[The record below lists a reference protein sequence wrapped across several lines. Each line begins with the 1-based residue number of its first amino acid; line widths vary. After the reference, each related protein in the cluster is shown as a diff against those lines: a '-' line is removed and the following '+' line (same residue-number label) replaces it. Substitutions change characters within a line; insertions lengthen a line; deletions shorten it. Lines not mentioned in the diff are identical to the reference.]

1 MERLSQTTSHSK
13 TVSTNSVVLTP
24 RAADGS
30 HHDHS
35 THIKQPYVSRQPDRQ
50 GHIHYSTDENAMWL
64 ALLER
69 QATQIPNRACSAYL
83 DGLKKLNLPSTHIPQ
98 LHDIDEVL
106 QATTGWQT
114 AAVPA
119 LISFGKFFKLLAN
132 KSFPVATFI
141 RRFEDMDY
149 IEEPDIFHEIVGH
162 CPLLTHPAF
171 AAFNE
176 TYGKLGLN
184 ASKEE
189 RWFLARLYWFTIEF
203 GLVGSRPDNRRIYG
217 GGILSSPSE
226 TLYAL
231 SGTSDK
237 QAEHQQSQYQPQC
250 QPQSQYEQTHYQQ
263 PEYRAFDLLDVL
275 RTPYRIDH
283 IQPIYYVIDDLNT
296 LFDIVDSDIM
306 GMVKQAMSL
315 GLFEPTYLC
324 GKKLLND

>member
-1 MERLSQTTSHSK
+1 MERLQANNSIHQALSAKSVTSK
-13 TVSTNSVVLTP
+13 ALGAN
-24 RAADGS
+24 GS
-30 HHDHS
+30 SYTDS
-35 THIKQPYVSRQPDRQ
+35 PAKKQPYVSRQPDSQ
-50 GHIHYSTDENAMWL
+50 GHIHYSADENAMWQ

-83 DGLKKLNLPSTHIPQ
+83 EGLEKLNLPLTHIPQ
-98 LHDIDEVL
+98 LHDIDEIL

-119 LISFGKFFKLLAN
+119 LISFGKFFKLLVN
-132 KSFPVATFI
+132 KRFPVATFI

-203 GLVGSRPDNRRIYG
+203 GLVGGRPENRRIYG

-226 TLYAL
+226 TLYSL
-231 SGTSDK
+231 SGSEK
-237 QAEHQQSQYQPQC
+237 LYQSKHQQQPQN
-250 QPQSQYEQTHYQQ
+250 Q
-263 PEYRAFDLLDVL
+263 PEHRPFDLLDVL

-283 IQPIYYVIDDLNT
+283 IQPIYYVIDDLDT

-315 GLFEPTYLC
+315 GLFEPTYAL
-324 GKKLLND
+324 KNS

>member
-1 MERLSQTTSHSK
+1 MERLQANNTIQKSHSAK
-13 TVSTNSVVLTP
+13 SVSSNALG
-24 RAADGS
+24 ADDAS
-30 HHDHS
+30 HSDS
-35 THIKQPYVSRQPDRQ
+35 TAEKQPYLSHQPDSQ
-50 GHIHYSTDENAMWL
+50 GHIHYSDDENAMWQ
-64 ALLER
+64 ALLTR
-69 QATQIPNRACSAYL
+69 QAKQIPNRACSAYIE
-83 DGLKKLNLPSTHIPQ
+83 GLEKLNLPSTHIPQ
-98 LHDIDEVL
+98 LHDIDEIL

-132 KSFPVATFI
+132 KRFPVATFI

-149 IEEPDIFHEIVGH
+149 IEEPDVFHEIVGH

-176 TYGKLGLN
+176 TYGKLGLD

-203 GLVGSRPDNRRIYG
+203 GLVGSHPDNRRIYG

-226 TLYAL
+226 TVYAL
-231 SGTSDK
+231 NGSDTLH
-237 QAEHQQSQYQPQC
+237 QSNHQQQPQN
-250 QPQSQYEQTHYQQ
+250 Q
-263 PEYRAFDLLDVL
+263 PEHRAFDLLAVL

-283 IQPIYYVIDDLNT
+283 IQPIYYVIDDLDT

-306 GMVKQAMSL
+306 GKVKQAMAL
-315 GLFEPTYLC
+315 GLFEPTYAP
-324 GKKLLND
+324 KNS

>member
-1 MERLSQTTSHSK
+1 MERLSHIDSLNTTIGADSVASK
-13 TVSTNSVVLTP
+13 TTNNDAASHDDSTNKKSDSTP
-24 RAADGS
+24 K
-30 HHDHS
+30 
-35 THIKQPYVSRQPDRQ
+35 KQPYVSHQPDSH
-50 GHIHYSTDENAMWL
+50 GHIHYSDDENGMWQS
-64 ALLER
+64 LLER
-69 QATQIPNRACSAYL
+69 QAEQTPNRACPAYL
-83 DGLKKLNLPSTHIPQ
+83 DGLKKLDLPATRIPQ

-141 RRFEDMDY
+141 RRFDDMDY

-171 AAFNE
+171 ATFNE

-203 GLVGSRPDNRRIYG
+203 GLVGQNQDNRRIYG

-226 TLYAL
+226 TVYAL
-231 SGTSDK
+231 NASSEQ
-237 QAEHQQSQYQPQC
+237 QAE
-250 QPQSQYEQTHYQQ
+250 PQSQYKFNPQ
-263 PEYRAFDLLDVL
+263 PEHRAFDLLDVL

-283 IQPIYYVIDDLNT
+283 IQPIYYVIDDLDT
-296 LFDIVDSDIM
+296 LFDIVNSDIM

-315 GLFEPTYLC
+315 GLFEPAYAA
-324 GKKLLND
+324 KNA

>member
-1 MERLSQTTSHSK
+1 MERLQANNTIQKSHSAK
-13 TVSTNSVVLTP
+13 SVSSNALG
-24 RAADGS
+24 ADASS
-30 HHDHS
+30 HTDS
-35 THIKQPYVSRQPDRQ
+35 PAKKQPYLSHQPDGQ
-50 GHIHYSTDENAMWL
+50 GHIHYSDDENAMWQ
-64 ALLER
+64 ALLTR
-69 QATQIPNRACSAYL
+69 QAKQIPNRACSAYL
-83 DGLKKLNLPSTHIPQ
+83 EGLEKLNLPSTHIPQ
-98 LHDIDEVL
+98 LHDIDEIL

-132 KSFPVATFI
+132 KRFPVATFI

-149 IEEPDIFHEIVGH
+149 IEEPDVFHEIVGH

-176 TYGKLGLN
+176 TYGKLGLD

-203 GLVGSRPDNRRIYG
+203 GLVGSHPDNRRIYG

-226 TLYAL
+226 TIYTLN
-231 SGTSDK
+231 GSDTL
-237 QAEHQQSQYQPQC
+237 QQSNHHHQQQPQN
-250 QPQSQYEQTHYQQ
+250 Q
-263 PEYRAFDLLDVL
+263 PEHRAFDLLDVL

-283 IQPIYYVIDDLNT
+283 IQPIYYVIDDLDA

-306 GMVKQAMSL
+306 GKVKQAMAL
-315 GLFEPTYLC
+315 GLFEPTYAP
-324 GKKLLND
+324 KNS

>member
-1 MERLSQTTSHSK
+1 MERRQHITAHK
-13 TVSTNSVVLTP
+13 TVSVSTLTFE
-24 RAADGS
+24 A
-30 HHDHS
+30 S
-35 THIKQPYVSRQPDRQ
+35 TRDDATHKKQPYVSRQPDSQ
-50 GHIHYSTDENAMWL
+50 GHIHYSDDENAMWQT
-64 ALLER
+64 LLVR

-83 DGLKKLNLPSTHIPQ
+83 EGLDKLKLPKTHIPQ
-98 LHDIDEVL
+98 LHDIDDVL

-114 AAVPA
+114 TAVPA

-149 IEEPDIFHEIVGH
+149 IEEPDVFHEIVGH

-176 TYGKLGLN
+176 TYGKLGIN

-203 GLVGSRPDNRRIYG
+203 GLVGSRPENRRIYG

-226 TLYAL
+226 TVYAL
-231 SGTSDK
+231 SDSSV
-237 QAEHQQSQYQPQC
+237 H
-250 QPQSQYEQTHYQQ
+250 QPQSQSKQ

-283 IQPIYYVIDDLNT
+283 IQPIYYVIDDLDT

-315 GLFEPTYLC
+315 GLFEPTYAIE
-324 GKKLLND
+324 NT

>member
-1 MERLSQTTSHSK
+1 MERLQANNTIQKSHSAK
-13 TVSTNSVVLTP
+13 SVSSNALG
-24 RAADGS
+24 ADDAS
-30 HHDHS
+30 HSDS
-35 THIKQPYVSRQPDRQ
+35 TAEKQPYLSHQPDSQ
-50 GHIHYSTDENAMWL
+50 GHIHYSDDENAMWQ
-64 ALLER
+64 ALLTR
-69 QATQIPNRACSAYL
+69 QAKQIPNRACSAYL
-83 DGLKKLNLPSTHIPQ
+83 EGLEKLNLPSTHIPQ
-98 LHDIDEVL
+98 LNDIDQIL

-132 KSFPVATFI
+132 KRFPVATFI

-162 CPLLTHPAF
+162 CPLLTHTAF

-176 TYGKLGLN
+176 TYGKLGLD

-203 GLVGSRPDNRRIYG
+203 GLVGSHPDNRRIYG

-226 TLYAL
+226 TIYAL
-231 SGTSDK
+231 NGSDTLH
-237 QAEHQQSQYQPQC
+237 QSNHQQQPQN
-250 QPQSQYEQTHYQQ
+250 Q
-263 PEYRAFDLLDVL
+263 PEHRAFDLLDVL

-283 IQPIYYVIDDLNT
+283 IQPIYYVIDDLDA

-306 GMVKQAMSL
+306 GKVKQAMAL
-315 GLFEPTYLC
+315 GLFEPTYAP
-324 GKKLLND
+324 KNS

>member
-1 MERLSQTTSHSK
+1 MERLQANNTIQKSHSAK
-13 TVSTNSVVLTP
+13 SVSSNALG
-24 RAADGS
+24 ADDAS
-30 HHDHS
+30 HSDS
-35 THIKQPYVSRQPDRQ
+35 TAEKQPYLSHQPDSQ
-50 GHIHYSTDENAMWL
+50 GHIHYSDDENAMWQ
-64 ALLER
+64 ALLTR
-69 QATQIPNRACSAYL
+69 QAKQIPNRACSAYL
-83 DGLKKLNLPSTHIPQ
+83 EGLEKLNLPSTHIPQ
-98 LHDIDEVL
+98 LHDIDEIL

-132 KSFPVATFI
+132 KRFPVATFI

-176 TYGKLGLN
+176 TYGKLGLD

-203 GLVGSRPDNRRIYG
+203 GLVGSHPDNRRIYG

-226 TLYAL
+226 TIYTLN
-231 SGTSDK
+231 GSDTL
-237 QAEHQQSQYQPQC
+237 QQSNHQQQPQN
-250 QPQSQYEQTHYQQ
+250 Q
-263 PEYRAFDLLDVL
+263 PEHRAFDLLDVL

-283 IQPIYYVIDDLNT
+283 IQPIYYVIDDLDT

-306 GMVKQAMSL
+306 GKVKQAMAL
-315 GLFEPTYLC
+315 GLFEPTYAP
-324 GKKLLND
+324 KNS

>member
-1 MERLSQTTSHSK
+1 MERLSHIDSLNTAIGANSVASK
-13 TVSTNSVVLTP
+13 TPNNDTASHDDTTNKKSDSTP
-24 RAADGS
+24 K
-30 HHDHS
+30 
-35 THIKQPYVSRQPDRQ
+35 KQPYVSHQPDSH
-50 GHIHYSTDENAMWL
+50 GHIHYSDDENGMWQS
-64 ALLER
+64 LLER
-69 QATQIPNRACSAYL
+69 QATQIPNRACPAYL
-83 DGLKKLNLPSTHIPQ
+83 DGLKKLDLPATRIPQ

-141 RRFEDMDY
+141 RRFDDMDY

-171 AAFNE
+171 ATFNE

-203 GLVGSRPDNRRIYG
+203 GLVGKTQDNRRIYG

-226 TLYAL
+226 TIYAL
-231 SGTSDK
+231 NASSEQ
-237 QAEHQQSQYQPQC
+237 QAE
-250 QPQSQYEQTHYQQ
+250 PQSQYKPQLQ
-263 PEYRAFDLLDVL
+263 PEHRAFDLLDVL

-283 IQPIYYVIDDLNT
+283 IQPIYYVIDDLDT
-296 LFDIVDSDIM
+296 LFDIVNSDIM

-315 GLFEPTYLC
+315 GLFEPAYAA
-324 GKKLLND
+324 KNV

>member
-1 MERLSQTTSHSK
+1 MERLQANNSIHQALSAKSVTSK
-13 TVSTNSVVLTP
+13 ALGAN
-24 RAADGS
+24 GS
-30 HHDHS
+30 SYTDS
-35 THIKQPYVSRQPDRQ
+35 PAKKQPYVSRQPDSQ
-50 GHIHYSTDENAMWL
+50 GHIHYSADENAMWQ

-83 DGLKKLNLPSTHIPQ
+83 EGLEKLNLPLTHIPQ
-98 LHDIDEVL
+98 LHDIDEIL

-226 TLYAL
+226 TVYAL
-231 SGTSDK
+231 NGNEKLHQSK
-237 QAEHQQSQYQPQC
+237 HQQ
-250 QPQSQYEQTHYQQ
+250 QTQNQ
-263 PEYRAFDLLDVL
+263 PEHRPFDLLDVL

-283 IQPIYYVIDDLNT
+283 IQPIYYVIDDLDT

-315 GLFEPTYLC
+315 GLFEPTYAP
-324 GKKLLND
+324 KNS

>member
-1 MERLSQTTSHSK
+1 MERLQANNTIQKSHSAK
-13 TVSTNSVVLTP
+13 SVSSNALG
-24 RAADGS
+24 ADDAS
-30 HHDHS
+30 HSDS
-35 THIKQPYVSRQPDRQ
+35 TAEKQPYLSHQPDNQ
-50 GHIHYSTDENAMWL
+50 GHIHYSDDENAMWQ
-64 ALLER
+64 ALLTR
-69 QATQIPNRACSAYL
+69 QAKQIPNRACSAYL
-83 DGLKKLNLPSTHIPQ
+83 EGLEKLNLPSMHIPQ
-98 LHDIDEVL
+98 LHDIDEIL

-132 KSFPVATFI
+132 KRFPVATFI

-149 IEEPDIFHEIVGH
+149 IEEPDVFHEIVGH

-176 TYGKLGLN
+176 TYGKLGLD

-203 GLVGSRPDNRRIYG
+203 GLVGSHPDNRRIYG

-226 TLYAL
+226 TIYTLN
-231 SGTSDK
+231 GSDTL
-237 QAEHQQSQYQPQC
+237 QQSNHQQQPQN
-250 QPQSQYEQTHYQQ
+250 Q
-263 PEYRAFDLLDVL
+263 PEHRAFDLLDVL

-283 IQPIYYVIDDLNT
+283 IQPIYYVIDDLDT

-306 GMVKQAMSL
+306 GKVKQAMAL
-315 GLFEPTYLC
+315 GLFEPTYAP
-324 GKKLLND
+324 KNS

>member
-1 MERLSQTTSHSK
+1 MERLQANNTIQKSHSAK
-13 TVSTNSVVLTP
+13 SVSSNALG
-24 RAADGS
+24 ADDAS
-30 HHDHS
+30 HSDS
-35 THIKQPYVSRQPDRQ
+35 TAEKQPYLSHQPDSQ
-50 GHIHYSTDENAMWL
+50 GHIHYSDDENAMWQ
-64 ALLER
+64 ALLTR
-69 QATQIPNRACSAYL
+69 QAKQIPNRACSAYL
-83 DGLKKLNLPSTHIPQ
+83 EGLEKLNLPSTHIPQ
-98 LHDIDEVL
+98 LNDIDQIL

-132 KSFPVATFI
+132 KRFPVATFI

-149 IEEPDIFHEIVGH
+149 IEEPDVFHEIVGH

-176 TYGKLGLN
+176 TYGKLGLD

-203 GLVGSRPDNRRIYG
+203 GLVGSHPDNRRIYG

-226 TLYAL
+226 TVYAL
-231 SGTSDK
+231 NGSDTL
-237 QAEHQQSQYQPQC
+237 QQSNHHHHHQQQPQN
-250 QPQSQYEQTHYQQ
+250 Q
-263 PEYRAFDLLDVL
+263 PEHRAFDLLDVL

-283 IQPIYYVIDDLNT
+283 IQPIYYVIDDLDA

-306 GMVKQAMSL
+306 GKVKQAMAL
-315 GLFEPTYLC
+315 GLFEPTYAP
-324 GKKLLND
+324 KNS

>member
-1 MERLSQTTSHSK
+1 MERLSQTTSHS
-13 TVSTNSVVLTP
+13 SLVLTP
-24 RAADGS
+24 RATDAS
-30 HHDHS
+30 HLDN
-35 THIKQPYVSRQPDRQ
+35 TTPKKQPYLSRQPDSD
-50 GHIHYSTDENAMWL
+50 GHIHYSADENTMWQ

-83 DGLKKLNLPSTHIPQ
+83 EGLKKLNLPSTHIPQ
-98 LHDIDEVL
+98 LHDIDAVL

-176 TYGKLGLN
+176 TYGQLGLN

-226 TLYAL
+226 TIYAL
-231 SGTSDK
+231 NGSDTL
-237 QAEHQQSQYQPQC
+237 QQSNHHHQQQPQN
-250 QPQSQYEQTHYQQ
+250 Q
-263 PEYRAFDLLDVL
+263 PEHRAFDLLDVL

-283 IQPIYYVIDDLNT
+283 IQPIYYVIDDLDA

-306 GMVKQAMSL
+306 GKVKQAMAL
-315 GLFEPTYLC
+315 GLFEPTYAP
-324 GKKLLND
+324 KNA

>member
-1 MERLSQTTSHSK
+1 MERLQANNSIHQALSAKSVTSK
-13 TVSTNSVVLTP
+13 ALGAN
-24 RAADGS
+24 GS
-30 HHDHS
+30 SYTDS
-35 THIKQPYVSRQPDRQ
+35 PAKKQPYVSRQPDSQ
-50 GHIHYSTDENAMWL
+50 GHIHYSADENAMWQ

-83 DGLKKLNLPSTHIPQ
+83 EGLEKLNLPLTHIPQ
-98 LHDIDEVL
+98 LHDIDEIL

-119 LISFGKFFKLLAN
+119 LISFGKFFKFLAN
-132 KSFPVATFI
+132 KRFPVATFI

-203 GLVGSRPDNRRIYG
+203 GLVGSRPENRRIYG

-231 SGTSDK
+231 SGDE
-237 QAEHQQSQYQPQC
+237 QQQSQHQQPQC
-250 QPQSQYEQTHYQQ
+250 KQSQYEQPHYRR

-283 IQPIYYVIDDLNT
+283 IQPIYYVIDDLDT

-315 GLFEPTYLC
+315 GLFEPTYAP
-324 GKKLLND
+324 KNS

>member
-1 MERLSQTTSHSK
+1 MERLQANNSIHQALSAKSVTSK
-13 TVSTNSVVLTP
+13 ALGAN
-24 RAADGS
+24 GS
-30 HHDHS
+30 SYTDS
-35 THIKQPYVSRQPDRQ
+35 PAKKQPYVSRKPDSQ
-50 GHIHYSTDENAMWL
+50 GHIHYSADENAMWQG
-64 ALLER
+64 LLER

-83 DGLKKLNLPSTHIPQ
+83 EGLEKLNLPLTHIPQ
-98 LHDIDEVL
+98 LHDIDEIL

-176 TYGKLGLN
+176 TYGKLGLD

-231 SGTSDK
+231 SGDE
-237 QAEHQQSQYQPQC
+237 QQQSQHQQLQC
-250 QPQSQYEQTHYQQ
+250 KQSQYEQPHYRR

-283 IQPIYYVIDDLNT
+283 IQPIYYVIDDLDT

-315 GLFEPTYLC
+315 GLFEPTYAL
-324 GKKLLND
+324 KNS

>member
-1 MERLSQTTSHSK
+1 MERLQANNSIHQALSAKSVTSK
-13 TVSTNSVVLTP
+13 ALGAN
-24 RAADGS
+24 GS
-30 HHDHS
+30 SYTDS
-35 THIKQPYVSRQPDRQ
+35 PAKKQPYVSRQPDSQ
-50 GHIHYSTDENAMWL
+50 GHIHYSADENAMWQ

-83 DGLKKLNLPSTHIPQ
+83 EGLEKLNLPLTHIPQ
-98 LHDIDEVL
+98 LHDIDEIL

-226 TLYAL
+226 TVYAL
-231 SGTSDK
+231 SGSEK
-237 QAEHQQSQYQPQC
+237 LHQSKHQQQPQN
-250 QPQSQYEQTHYQQ
+250 Q
-263 PEYRAFDLLDVL
+263 PEHRPFDLLDVL

-283 IQPIYYVIDDLNT
+283 IQPIYYVIDDLDT

-315 GLFEPTYLC
+315 GLFEPTYAP
-324 GKKLLND
+324 KNS

>member
-1 MERLSQTTSHSK
+1 MERLSQIDSPNTAIGA
-13 TVSTNSVVLTP
+13 NSSV
-24 RAADGS
+24 ANQQGGDAS
-30 HHDHS
+30 AHHNATDK
-35 THIKQPYVSRQPDRQ
+35 KQPYISHQPDAN
-50 GHIHYSTDENAMWL
+50 GHIHYSDDENAMWQ
-64 ALLER
+64 ALLTR
-69 QATQIPNRACSAYL
+69 QAEQIPNRACPAYL
-83 DGLKKLNLPSTHIPQ
+83 EGLTKLNLPTTHIPQ

-176 TYGKLGLN
+176 TYGKLGLS
-184 ASKEE
+184 ATKEE

-203 GLVGSRPDNRRIYG
+203 GLVGSQPENRRIYG

-226 TLYAL
+226 TIYAL
-231 SGTSDK
+231 DQTSYAHPK
-237 QAEHQQSQYQPQC
+237 TQIQPK
-250 QPQSQYEQTHYQQ
+250 SLQQ
-263 PEYRAFDLLDVL
+263 PEHRAFDLLDVL
-275 RTPYRIDH
+275 RTPYRIDQ
-283 IQPIYYVIDDLNT
+283 IQPIYYVIDELDT

-306 GMVKQAMSL
+306 GTVKQAMSL
-315 GLFEPTYLC
+315 GLFEPTYPE
-324 GKKLLND
+324 KTR

>member
-1 MERLSQTTSHSK
+1 MERLPH
-13 TVSTNSVVLTP
+13 TNSVNKAIGANSVACKTLGTD
-24 RAADGS
+24 AS
-30 HHDHS
+30 HDDS
-35 THIKQPYVSRQPDRQ
+35 AYKKQDSMPKKQPYVSHQPDSH
-50 GHIHYSTDENAMWL
+50 GHIHYSDDENGMWQ

-69 QATQIPNRACSAYL
+69 QAEQIPNRACPAYL
-83 DGLKKLNLPSTHIPQ
+83 DGLKKLNLPATRIPQ

-141 RRFEDMDY
+141 RRFDDMDY

-171 AAFNE
+171 ATFNE

-184 ASKEE
+184 ATKEE

-203 GLVGSRPDNRRIYG
+203 GLVGQNKGSRRIYG

-226 TLYAL
+226 TVYAL
-231 SGTSDK
+231 NAGSEQ
-237 QAEHQQSQYQPQC
+237 QAEPQHQPQN
-250 QPQSQYEQTHYQQ
+250 Q
-263 PEYRAFDLLDVL
+263 PEHRAFDLLDVL

-283 IQPIYYVIDDLNT
+283 IQPIYYVIDDLDT
-296 LFDIVDSDIM
+296 LFDIVNSDIM

-315 GLFEPTYLC
+315 GLFEPSYAV
-324 GKKLLND
+324 KNA

>member
-1 MERLSQTTSHSK
+1 MVGVCQS
-13 TVSTNSVVLTP
+13 
-24 RAADGS
+24 D
-30 HHDHS
+30 
-35 THIKQPYVSRQPDRQ
+35 
-50 GHIHYSTDENAMWL
+50 DENAMWQ
-64 ALLER
+64 ALLTR
-69 QATQIPNRACSAYL
+69 QAKQIPNRACSAYIE
-83 DGLKKLNLPSTHIPQ
+83 GLEKLNLPSTHIPQ
-98 LHDIDEVL
+98 LHDIDEIL

-132 KSFPVATFI
+132 KRFPVATFI

-149 IEEPDIFHEIVGH
+149 IEEPDVFHEIVGH

-176 TYGKLGLN
+176 TYGKLGLD

-203 GLVGSRPDNRRIYG
+203 GLVGSHPDNRRIYG

-226 TLYAL
+226 TVYAL
-231 SGTSDK
+231 NGSDTL
-237 QAEHQQSQYQPQC
+237 QQSNHQQQPQN
-250 QPQSQYEQTHYQQ
+250 Q
-263 PEYRAFDLLDVL
+263 PEHRAFDLLDVL

-283 IQPIYYVIDDLNT
+283 IQPIYYVIDDLDA

-306 GMVKQAMSL
+306 GKVKQAMAL
-315 GLFEPTYLC
+315 GLFEPTYAP
-324 GKKLLND
+324 KNS

>member
-1 MERLSQTTSHSK
+1 MERLQANNTIQKSLSAKSVSSNALGADDASHSD
-13 TVSTNSVVLTP
+13 ST
-24 RAADGS
+24 AE
-30 HHDHS
+30 
-35 THIKQPYVSRQPDRQ
+35 KQPYLSHQPDSQ
-50 GHIHYSTDENAMWL
+50 GHIHYSDDENAMWQ
-64 ALLER
+64 ALLTR
-69 QATQIPNRACSAYL
+69 QAKQIPNRACSAYL
-83 DGLKKLNLPSTHIPQ
+83 EGLEKLNLPLMHIPQ
-98 LHDIDEVL
+98 LHDIDEIL

-132 KSFPVATFI
+132 KRFPVATFI

-149 IEEPDIFHEIVGH
+149 IEEPDVFHEIVGH

-176 TYGKLGLN
+176 TYGKLGLD

-203 GLVGSRPDNRRIYG
+203 GLVGSHPDNRRIYG

-226 TLYAL
+226 TIYTLN
-231 SGTSDK
+231 GSDTL
-237 QAEHQQSQYQPQC
+237 QQSNHQQQPQN
-250 QPQSQYEQTHYQQ
+250 Q
-263 PEYRAFDLLDVL
+263 PEHRAFDLLDVL

-283 IQPIYYVIDDLNT
+283 IQPIYYVIDDLDT

-306 GMVKQAMSL
+306 GKVKQAMAL
-315 GLFEPTYLC
+315 GLFEPTYAP
-324 GKKLLND
+324 KNS

>member
-1 MERLSQTTSHSK
+1 MERLQAQHSIHQALSAKTITS
-13 TVSTNSVVLTP
+13 NALG
-24 RAADGS
+24 ADASS
-30 HHDHS
+30 HTDS
-35 THIKQPYVSRQPDRQ
+35 PAKKQPYLSHQPDGQ
-50 GHIHYSTDENAMWL
+50 GHIHYSTDENAMWQ
-64 ALLER
+64 ALLTR
-69 QATQIPNRACSAYL
+69 QAKQIPNRACSAYL
-83 DGLKKLNLPSTHIPQ
+83 EGLEKLNLPSTHIPQ
-98 LHDIDEVL
+98 LNDIDQIL

-132 KSFPVATFI
+132 KRFPVATFV

-203 GLVGSRPDNRRIYG
+203 GLVGTHPDNRRIYG

-226 TLYAL
+226 TIYAL
-231 SGTSDK
+231 NGSDK
-237 QAEHQQSQYQPQC
+237 RYQSGNQHHSKHQQPQN
-250 QPQSQYEQTHYQQ
+250 Q
-263 PEYRAFDLLDVL
+263 PEHRTFDLLDVL

-283 IQPIYYVIDDLNT
+283 IQPIYYVIDDLDT

-315 GLFEPTYLC
+315 GLFEPTYAP
-324 GKKLLND
+324 KSS